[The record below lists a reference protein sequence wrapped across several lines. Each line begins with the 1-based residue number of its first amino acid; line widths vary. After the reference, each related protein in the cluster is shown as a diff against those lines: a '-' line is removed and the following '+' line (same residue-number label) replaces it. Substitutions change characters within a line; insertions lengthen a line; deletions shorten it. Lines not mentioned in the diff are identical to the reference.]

1 MTVGK
6 KIAVAMSGGVD
17 SSVAA
22 AILLQ
27 RGREVVGMTM
37 RLTGDL
43 CGVPAENAA
52 AVAAKLGIEHR
63 KVDLGEAF
71 VREVVGPF
79 ADEYLAGR
87 TPSPC
92 IVCNARM
99 KFGHLLSAA
108 ESLGAEAVATGHYC
122 RREEDGAGRVLLL
135 RAADAAKDQSYF
147 LHRLTQSQLRRA
159 MFPLGGMTKDEI
171 RGIAAE
177 LNLPSASREESQEI
191 CFVPDGDYSRL
202 VAGLRPGID
211 TSGEIVNSAG
221 EVIGRHRGFHNFTVG
236 QRRGIGI
243 PADQPLYVIAVD
255 AASRRVVVGREDE
268 LDRTELCA
276 AEVNWVSIEP
286 PSEPM
291 RAEVMI
297 RSRSKPAPATVEPT
311 GHGEMNV
318 LFDEPQRG
326 VAPGQAAVFYRGD
339 LLLGGG
345 WIE

>member
-1 MTVGK
+1 MTVENR
-6 KIAVAMSGGVD
+6 IAVAMSGGVD

-22 AILLQ
+22 ALLQ
-27 RGREVVGMTM
+27 QRGHEVIGMTM
-37 RLTGDL
+37 RLMGDF
-43 CGVPAENAA
+43 CGAPGAEAA
-52 AVAAKLGIEHR
+52 AVASKLGIEHR
-63 KVDLGEAF
+63 TVDLGEAF

-99 KFGHLLSAA
+99 KFGHLLAAA
-108 ESLGAEAVATGHYC
+108 ESLGAAAVATGHYC
-122 RREEDGAGRVLLL
+122 RREEAGSGRLRLL

-159 MFPLGGMTKDEI
+159 LFPLGEMTKEST
-171 RGIAAE
+171 RRLATE
-177 LNLPSASREESQEI
+177 LGLPAASREESQEI

-202 VAGLRPGID
+202 VAGLRPGTD
-211 TSGEIVNSAG
+211 TEGEIVNTAG
-221 EVIGRHRGFHNFTVG
+221 EVIGRHRGIQNFTVG

-243 PADQPLYVIAVD
+243 PSERPLYVVAVE
-255 AASRRVVVGREDE
+255 AASRRVVVGHEEE
-268 LDRTELCA
+268 LDRSELIA
-276 AEVNWVSIEP
+276 ADVNWVSIEP
-286 PSEPM
+286 PSEPL
-291 RAEVMI
+291 RAEVKI
-297 RSRSKPAPATVEPT
+297 RSRSTPAPATVEPR
-311 GHGEMNV
+311 GRRGAV
-318 LFDEPQRG
+318 VRFDSPQRG